1 MMVLVAPTA
10 SSNASWSVVAVT
22 ILGSTVLATLV
33 TTAVAG
39 LRSSSAAR
47 REGYTAAVEAVVA
60 WFEFPY
66 RVRRRTSD
74 TPDALGGLA
83 SVGHDLQQRL
93 AGRLAWVAAEN
104 EVLSDV
110 FDTVLDAVRPRV
122 STSLTE
128 AWNTPALSAA
138 REMNVSP
145 FGPGDPRPELVSVHR
160 AIAYRFGSR
169 RLLPPWLIRRRLR
182 KRGILP
188 ALPSRSPDE

>member
-1 MMVLVAPTA
+1 MMLVASAAGSNPPWTA
-10 SSNASWSVVAVT
+10 VAVT

-33 TTAVAG
+33 TAVVTG

-47 REGYTAAVEAVVA
+47 REGYASAVEAVVA

-104 EVLSDV
+104 NVLSDV
-110 FDTVLDAVRPRV
+110 FDTVLDAARPRV

-128 AWNTPALSAA
+128 AWNTAAVSAA

-145 FGPGDPRPELVSVHR
+145 FGPGDLRPELVGLHR
-160 AIAYRFGSR
+160 AIAFRFGLR
-169 RLLPPWLIRRRLR
+169 RLLPPPLIRRLLR
-182 KRGILP
+182 KRGVLP
-188 ALPSRSPDE
+188 AS